1 MSSRRRRSQP
11 KESLTVFLDQ
21 GLGRYDVA
29 EAVRN
34 AGFACLPAHEVY
46 PEAGHTPVD
55 DDVWI
60 QRCADEGW
68 VALTKDT
75 AILRHHKS
83 SLVGETLRVFAFDSA
98 QLTGAQMAERFSKH
112 ALGIERRCHKPGP
125 NVYVLHA
132 HTIEL
137 RWPSEG

>member
-1 MSSRRRRSQP
+1 MTSQKRFETLALLAYRPMRSTPKPGTRRSM
-11 KESLTVFLDQ
+11 TMC
-21 GLGRYDVA
+21 
-29 EAVRN
+29 
-34 AGFACLPAHEVY
+34 GFNVVP
-46 PEAGHTPVD
+46 TKD
-55 DDVWI
+55 
-60 QRCADEGW
+60 GW
-68 VALTKDT
+68 RSKDT

-98 QLTGAQMAERFSKH
+98 QLTGAEMAERFSKH